1 MAMEKILIIDDSTQ
15 IRSFLSEML
24 FPLGYAVSTASDGKR
39 GLDKALT
46 ERPDL
51 ILLDFNLPRLSGI
64 EILEALQKD
73 NYEVPVILMTA
84 HGSESVAV
92 QAFRL
97 GVRDYIPK
105 PFETEQILEV
115 IERALTESR
124 LRRER
129 DQLMRRLEQTNRQLE
144 RRLMDL
150 STLYAVGQSVT
161 SLLDLEKLLKRVVEA
176 AAYLTGGDEAFLFLI
191 EEGDELSLRDSRGL
205 SEKWVPG
212 SRLRIQDTLMGT
224 VVTTGKPLTLDSA
237 AESRELKML
246 DHPVSALVNVP
257 LKVKDNTIGVLGVT
271 SKTPG
276 RAFAQDD
283 LSRLAALADYA
294 VIAIE
299 NARLYEG
306 MRQRA
311 EELGTI
317 NEIAQTI
324 TSSLNLDEVIR
335 SVMKGIN
342 RILRVETGSL
352 LLIDEKTNELAFKIT
367 LQGDTEK
374 LASYKLKMGQGI
386 AGWVAEQ
393 GEPLLVPDVR
403 LDPRHYGTVDEA
415 VGFTSRSILCVPL
428 TVKGKVIGVIEVIN
442 KLDGASPDSEAQ
454 FDENDLELLTAMA
467 APVAI
472 AIENARLH
480 EATKKLVAADI
491 LQQTVVTI
499 AHYINNPLT
508 ALAMSA
514 HSLVTSAETGRVVC
528 HDDSLSEAV
537 RLTEKKVEE
546 IAAVIGILKEMAS
559 PKSTIYLGETKMI
572 DIREQLSERL
582 KAIEEKYKR

>member
-1 MAMEKILIIDDSTQ
+1 MEKILIIDDNTT
-15 IRSFLSEML
+15 IRSFLSDML
-24 FPLGYAVSTASDGKR
+24 RPLGYAVSTASDGKR

-51 ILLDFNLPRLSGI
+51 ILLDFNLPRLSGV
-64 EILEALQKD
+64 EILEALQKED
-73 NYEVPVILMTA
+73 YEVPVILMTA

-97 GVRDYIPK
+97 GVRDYLTK
-105 PFETEQILEV
+105 PSEAEHILEV
-115 IERALTESR
+115 IEKALTESR

-129 DQLMRRLEQTNRQLE
+129 DQLMQRLKQTNRQLE

-161 SLLDLEKLLKRVVEA
+161 SLLDLEKLLNRVVEA
-176 AAYLTGGDEAFLFLI
+176 AAYLTGADEAFLFLV
-191 EEGDELSLRDSRGL
+191 EERKDELSLRDSRGL
-205 SEKWVPG
+205 NEKWVPG
-212 SRLRIQDTLMGT
+212 SRLKIQDTLIGT
-224 VVTTGKPLTLDSA
+224 VVTTGKPLVLDGTA
-237 AESRELKML
+237 KSRELKTL
-246 DHPVSALVNVP
+246 GHPVSALVNVP
-257 LKVKDNTIGVLGVT
+257 LKVKDQTIGVLGVT
-271 SKTPG
+271 SKRPG

-306 MRQRA
+306 ARQKA

-317 NEIAQTI
+317 NEVAQTV
-324 TSSLNLDEVIR
+324 TSSLDLDKVIR

-352 LLIDEKTNELAFKIT
+352 LLIDEETNELVFKIT

-374 LASYKLKMGQGI
+374 LAPYRLKMGQGI
-386 AGWVAEQ
+386 AGWVAQ
-393 GEPLLVPDVR
+393 RGEPLLVPDVQ
-403 LDPRHYGTVDEA
+403 LDPRHYRAIDKS
-415 VGFTSRSILCVPL
+415 VGFTSRTIMCVPL
-428 TVKGKVIGVIEVIN
+428 TVKEKVIGVIEVIN
-442 KLDGASPDSEAQ
+442 KLGGTSPDSEAQ
-454 FDENDLELLTAMA
+454 FNENDLELLSSMA
-467 APVAI
+467 ASVAI

-480 EATKKLVAADI
+480 EATQKLVAAEI
-491 LQQTVVTI
+491 LQQTVVTV

-514 HSLVTSAETGRVVC
+514 HSLVDSAEQGKVIY
-528 HDDSLSEAV
+528 HDDSLSEAA

-572 DIREQLSERL
+572 DIREQLAERL
-582 KAIEEKYKR
+582 KAIEEKYKK

>member
-1 MAMEKILIIDDSTQ
+1 MEKILIIDDNTT
-15 IRSFLSEML
+15 IRSFLSDML
-24 FPLGYAVSTASDGKR
+24 RPLGYAVSTASDGKR

-51 ILLDFNLPRLSGI
+51 ILLDFNLPRLSGV
-64 EILEALQKD
+64 EILEALQKED
-73 NYEVPVILMTA
+73 YEVPVILMTA

-97 GVRDYIPK
+97 GVRDYLTK
-105 PFETEQILEV
+105 PSEAERILEV
-115 IERALTESR
+115 IEKALTESR

-129 DQLMRRLEQTNRQLE
+129 DQLMQRLKQTNRQLE

-161 SLLDLEKLLKRVVEA
+161 SLLDLEKLLNRVVEA
-176 AAYLTGGDEAFLFLI
+176 AAYLTGADEAFLFLV
-191 EEGDELSLRDSRGL
+191 EERKDELSLRDSRGL
-205 SEKWVPG
+205 NEKWVPG
-212 SRLRIQDTLMGT
+212 SRLKIQDTLIGT
-224 VVTTGKPLTLDSA
+224 VVTTGKPLVLHGT
-237 AESRELKML
+237 AESRELKTL
-246 DHPVSALVNVP
+246 GHPVSALVNVP
-257 LKVKDNTIGVLGVT
+257 LKVKDQTIGVLGVT
-271 SKTPG
+271 SKRPG

-306 MRQRA
+306 ARQKA

-317 NEIAQTI
+317 NEIAQTV
-324 TSSLNLDEVIR
+324 TSSLDLDEVIR

-352 LLIDEKTNELAFKIT
+352 LLIDEETNELVFKIT

-374 LASYKLKMGQGI
+374 LAPYRLKMGQGI
-386 AGWVAEQ
+386 AGWVAQ
-393 GEPLLVPDVR
+393 RGEPLLVPDVQ
-403 LDPRHYGTVDEA
+403 LDPRHYKAIDKS
-415 VGFTSRSILCVPL
+415 VGFTSRTIMCVPL
-428 TVKGKVIGVIEVIN
+428 TVKEKVIGVIEVIN
-442 KLDGASPDSEAQ
+442 KLGGTSPDSEAQ
-454 FDENDLELLTAMA
+454 FNENDLELLSSMA

-480 EATKKLVAADI
+480 EATQKLVAAEI
-491 LQQTVVTI
+491 LQQTVVTV

-514 HSLVTSAETGRVVC
+514 HSLVDGAEQGKVIY
-528 HDDSLSEAV
+528 HDDSLSDMV

-572 DIREQLSERL
+572 DIREQLAERL
-582 KAIEEKYKR
+582 KAIEEKYKK